1 MDTALKELMNKQ
13 GITAHTLA
21 KKLGGNRT
29 KIYEITKGFSRA
41 TAPLQERIAEALNA
55 TKEDLFDEFG
65 MARKCGE

>member
-1 MDTALKELMNKQ
+1 MDTALKEHMMKQ

-21 KKLGGNRT
+21 KNLGGNRT

>member
-1 MDTALKELMNKQ
+1 MNTAIKGIMEKQ

-21 KKLGGNRT
+21 KKLGGNRS
-29 KIYEITKGFSRA
+29 KLYEVVGGFSRA

>member
-1 MDTALKELMNKQ
+1 MSTALKEHMVKQ

-41 TAPLQERIAEALNA
+41 TVPLQERIAEALNA
-55 TKEDLFDEFG
+55 KKEELFDQNG
-65 MARKCGE
+65 MARHVDK

>member
-1 MDTALKELMNKQ
+1 MDTALKEHMVKQ

-41 TAPLQERIAEALNA
+41 TVPLQERIAEALNA
-55 TKEDLFDEFG
+55 KKEDLFDEYG
-65 MARKCGE
+65 MARRVEE

>member
-1 MDTALKELMNKQ
+1 MNTAIKSIMEKQ

-65 MARKCGE
+65 MARHVEK